1 MLLILITVIIQHIY
15 LFLYFNDT
23 TKYKKEVFQ
32 YLSSDYS
39 YKQEMTIYKCGN
51 LSSKKVI
58 CCISGSFILT
68 AAPYVQKMVFDL
80 LSIQHLYCFLIIEK
94 MDKSSIVMYDDIAN
108 YLLHFHSRQH
118 MEELIM
124 FGFSS
129 GGVIASHVLSKL
141 KNLKIKKK
149 LLTYDTP
156 YQVMDNVLS
165 FEKNIV
171 YRVDFYFYHT
181 VFQTYKNHYNYHK
194 IKEDVVRYKYLNGAT
209 DFINMIKR
217 IHSFSD
223 EEMRFVTGFNYS
235 QDSDTPIINIYC
247 KHDPFINEPIN
258 KNMIANTPHNF
269 HIKNIYKNKIGHCS
283 DLWTPFYNTDL
294 IIQQIIS

>member
-23 TKYKKEVFQ
+23 TKYKKEIFQ

-118 MEELIM
+118 IEELIM

-141 KNLKIKKK
+141 KGEESKEPQIV
-149 LLTYDTP
+149 TTSPTTAPTTP
-156 YQVMDNVLS
+156 TTS
-165 FEKNIV
+165 
-171 YRVDFYFYHT
+171 
-181 VFQTYKNHYNYHK
+181 
-194 IKEDVVRYKYLNGAT
+194 
-209 DFINMIKR
+209 
-217 IHSFSD
+217 S
-223 EEMRFVTGFNYS
+223 
-235 QDSDTPIINIYC
+235 
-247 KHDPFINEPIN
+247 
-258 KNMIANTPHNF
+258 
-269 HIKNIYKNKIGHCS
+269 
-283 DLWTPFYNTDL
+283 
-294 IIQQIIS
+294 